1 MRRTT
6 IAALL
11 GIVLLVGV
19 IVAFARSSASG
30 APEGRVKVAPATT
43 TGAPGPVTA
52 SCNTA
57 RPSSSSGFI
66 VTGTCLA
73 QLPSTFTCVENEA
86 TSMSA
91 SAPLDASRSM
101 YLTVVAPESPGTP
114 TRPAFAT
121 VYIQVTGGPV
131 TPRWVNRKVTLVRS
145 HIEWIGLNNV
155 VLQPEPGT
163 GATGTLTIAGEGHC
177 PE

>member
-1 MRRTT
+1 MRRSTL
-6 IAALL
+6 AALA
-11 GIVLLVGV
+11 GVALLVGV
-19 IVAFARSSASG
+19 IVAFAHTSASG

-43 TGAPGPVTA
+43 TGAPRPVTA

-57 RPSSSSGFI
+57 RPTTTSGFI

-73 QLPSTFTCVENEA
+73 QLPSTFTCVDNEA
-86 TSMSA
+86 TSMSTY
-91 SAPLDASRSM
+91 APLDATRSM
-101 YLTVVAPESPGTP
+101 YLTVVAPEPVGTRFAP
-114 TRPAFAT
+114 AT

-131 TPRWVNRKVTLVRS
+131 TPRWVNRDVTLVRS
-145 HIEWIGLNNV
+145 HVEWSGLNNV